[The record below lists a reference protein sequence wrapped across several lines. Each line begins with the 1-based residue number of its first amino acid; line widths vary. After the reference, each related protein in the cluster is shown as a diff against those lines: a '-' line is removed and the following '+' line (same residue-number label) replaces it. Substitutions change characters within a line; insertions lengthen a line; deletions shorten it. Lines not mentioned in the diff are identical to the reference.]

1 MVPLVFPPWK
11 IKSGFNRVDC
21 VWVLSKDPSDAI
33 PFKLCFNFSGSV
45 DGFPACLEIQHH
57 VLDQL
62 NPGFK
67 YFSYLPI
74 LVLQRQAT
82 WDLN

>member
-1 MVPLVFPPWK
+1 
-11 IKSGFNRVDC
+11 
-21 VWVLSKDPSDAI
+21 
-33 PFKLCFNFSGSV
+33 LCFNFSGTV

-74 LVLQRQAT
+74 LFLQRQAT